1 MTRKIDLNCD
11 MGEGF
16 GSYRCADDDAML
28 EVVSSV
34 NLACGFHAGDPSIM
48 GHVCKVAKEKGIAVG
63 AHPGYPD
70 LWGFGRRHIP
80 FSQEELVHLIAYQ
93 VGALDQIARIHGHK
107 VSFIKAHGALGHL
120 VADKPEA
127 ADTFLDLV
135 EKMAPGMVVSVMAST
150 LLDQK
155 ATARGLPIKR
165 EIYAD
170 RGYSEDGRLLP
181 RGTEG
186 SVIHEVEAAIE
197 NVLAMLDAGAI
208 ITTRG
213 NKIETQ
219 IDTICIHSDSPSA
232 HEMAPKIRKA
242 LLSAGYEIT
251 PHPAIS

>member
-1 MTRKIDLNCD
+1 MNRTIDLNCD

-16 GSYRCADDDAML
+16 GAYRCADDDAML
-28 EVVSSV
+28 EVVTSA

-48 GHVCKVAKEKGIAVG
+48 GSICRAAKQKGIAVG

-80 FSQEELVHLIAYQ
+80 FSEDELVHLIAYQ
-93 VGALDQIARIHGHK
+93 VGALDQIARIHGHG

-127 ADTFLDLV
+127 ADSFLELV
-135 EKMAPGMVVSVMAST
+135 RRMAPSMVVSVMAST
-150 LLDQK
+150 LLDAK
-155 ATARGLPIKR
+155 ATAAGLPVKR

-181 RGTEG
+181 RGVEG
-186 SVIHEVEAAIE
+186 AVIHDIDAAIE

-208 ITTRG
+208 ITSKG
-213 NKIETQ
+213 NRIPTQ
-219 IDTICIHSDSPSA
+219 IDSICIHSDSPSA
-232 HEMAPKIRKA
+232 QHMAPRIRAA
-242 LLSAGYEIT
+242 LLAAGYEIS
-251 PHPAIS
+251 PFPAVA